1 LKVGLLGAGRIG
13 LFHATELA
21 EDHRVE
27 EMVVGDVDAKR
38 AAAALA
44 ERIGGSPTP
53 SRRSS
58 VRSWTL

>member
-1 LKVGLLGAGRIG
+1 LRVGLLDAGRIG

-27 EMVVGDVDAKR
+27 EMFVGDVDANR

-44 ERIGGSPTP
+44 ERIEGSTTP
-53 SRRSS
+53 SSRSS

>member
-1 LKVGLLGAGRIG
+1 

>member
-1 LKVGLLGAGRIG
+1 

-27 EMVVGDVDAKR
+27 EMVVSDVDAKR